1 MKIVI
6 LGATSPIARILA
18 ARFAAGGA
26 RLYLGARDTE
36 EASRIASD
44 LAIRTGATAF
54 AGSFEATDFAAHQG
68 MLDRAVAE
76 LGGLDGVVVCFGTLA
91 NEEVAQTDSHETL
104 ASLHQNFT
112 AAAAMMTL
120 AARRLEQQGAGF
132 IIVIGSVAGDRGRA
146 RNYVYG
152 AAKAAVTTYASGLGH
167 RLRGTGV
174 TVVTVKPGPV
184 DTPMTAGRTVRSGML
199 ADVDAVGARIYQALE
214 RRERV
219 VYVPGKWRWIMAIL
233 RSLPIRLFER
243 LPKPTR

>member
-36 EASRIASD
+36 EASRIAND
-44 LAIRTGATAF
+44 LAIRTSATVF

-76 LGGLDGVVVCFGTLA
+76 LGGLDGMVVCFGTLT

-112 AAAAMMTL
+112 GAATMMTL

-152 AAKAAVTTYASGLGH
+152 AAKAALAMFAQGMRARLARSGVHVL
-167 RLRGTGV
+167 
-174 TVVTVKPGPV
+174 TVKLGPV
-184 DTPMTAGRTVRSGML
+184 DTRMTWGRERTPFAISPE
-199 ADVDAVGARIYQALE
+199 AAVDAIYAAW
-214 RRERV
+214 RRKAEV
-219 VYVPGKWRWIMAIL
+219 VYVPRVWRPIMGIMKL
-233 RSLPIRLFER
+233 VPERLFKR
-243 LPKPTR
+243 VSF